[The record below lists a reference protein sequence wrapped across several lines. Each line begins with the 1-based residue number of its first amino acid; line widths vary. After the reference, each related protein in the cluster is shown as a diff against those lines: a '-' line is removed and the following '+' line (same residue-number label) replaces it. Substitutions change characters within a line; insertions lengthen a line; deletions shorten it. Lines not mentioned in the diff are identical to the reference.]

1 MELLGEG
8 EESGDPTG
16 DEYKQSNSGM
26 TTVVL
31 QPAPRPPDLTP
42 AQAKK
47 QRDREYQRKKRATNA
62 NRRSAGT
69 LSDDESVATTTT
81 GRRPTKRARMMTEE
95 E

>member
-8 EESGDPTG
+8 EESENPTG
-16 DEYKQSNSGM
+16 DEYKQSGSM

-47 QRDREYQRKKRATNA
+47 QRDREYQRKKRATTNA

-69 LSDDESVATTTT
+69 LSDEESVATTTT
-81 GRRPTKRARMMTEE
+81 GRRPTKRARLMTEE

>member
-8 EESGDPTG
+8 DESGDPTG

-62 NRRSAGT
+62 RRSAGT